1 MVYRDRFFAIGGQA
15 GLVVNRKVVWAKVFG
30 QTESY
35 DPVTDTWQD
44 HAPMP
49 TPRHGARAA
58 TIGDSIYVVG
68 GGAVAGGAVQ
78 AAANEAFAL
87 V

>member
-1 MVYRDRFFAIGGQA
+1 
-15 GLVVNRKVVWAKVFG
+15 
-30 QTESY
+30 
-35 DPVTDTWQD
+35 VTDTWQH

-49 TPRHGARAA
+49 TPRHGAGAA